1 MKDYKK
7 ILQKINKDGKKI
19 ETKVLASEVLKWL
32 IDNVESYVDNHVKMF
47 KIDLIVDN
55 VESMKT
61 VKALQDLYRKLPTQ
75 EEEVEIQTAKDGTA
89 VLELIA
95 ETRTELDRVTKQAW
109 EDMKESKS
117 DLEQLFKRL
126 VFYYELKGFKD
137 GKPLIQELDGIIDI
151 INFEYEN
158 FSVGVQIKKGQD
170 VETEDGL
177 VQGEK
182 KTVKEYMIPEGF
194 TCWIELTHRPVQRPT
209 AMF

>member
-1 MKDYKK
+1 MKNYNK
-7 ILQKINKDGKKI
+7 ILQKINKDSKKI
-19 ETKVLASEVLKWL
+19 ETKVMASEVLKWL

-61 VKALQDLYRKLPTQ
+61 VKALQDLYRKLPTP
-75 EEEVEIQTAKDGTA
+75 EEEVEIQAAKDGTA

-95 ETRTELDRVTKQAW
+95 ETRTELDLVTKQAW
-109 EDMKESKS
+109 EDMKGSKS
-117 DLEQLFKRL
+117 DIEQLFKRL

-158 FSVGVQIKKGQD
+158 FSVGVQIKQGQD

-177 VQGEK
+177 VSGEK
-182 KTVKEYMIPEGF
+182 KVVKEYMIPEGF

>member
-61 VKALQDLYRKLPTQ
+61 VKALQDLYRKLPTP

-109 EDMKESKS
+109 EDMKGSKS

>member
-1 MKDYKK
+1 MKNYNK

-61 VKALQDLYRKLPTQ
+61 VKALQDLYRKLPTP

>member
-61 VKALQDLYRKLPTQ
+61 VKALQDLYRKLPTP